1 MAVST
6 LTVVTVSVIFH
17 FFVSEISP
25 LDAKNVQVSF
35 ELNASSR
42 DRIAC
47 DADAK
52 FVSGTLQLTN
62 GRKANETQ
70 GSAGRA
76 VYKETIPLWDASAK
90 AVADFTT
97 HFQFQ
102 INSTDYGSALGDGF
116 AFFMAPREMGY
127 KVSFRGEGG
136 YLGLFDSD
144 SDGSP
149 SSKLTAVEFDTY
161 KTSPWDADDNHF
173 GIDVNTINSTATRH
187 LDEKLNGG
195 EIWDAQIDYHGR
207 ENMLEVL
214 ASCRCKHK
222 GPWKSSHKIDLTRY
236 LPEDIVVGFSAAAS
250 ISSEVYRLLSWNFT
264 STISRREREFSWKVT
279 VAIDF
284 ITSLVITSLI
294 SFIIYYKKR
303 CRPTSDSMEDQPE
316 SDMEADID
324 MALDHIPR
332 KFTYEELSAGPNSQE
347 MRVFRAL
354 QHLLPLWRPHQQTQV
369 LPNNRK
375 AGSEL

>member
-76 VYKETIPLWDASAK
+76 
-90 AVADFTT
+90 
-97 HFQFQ
+97 
-102 INSTDYGSALGDGF
+102 
-116 AFFMAPREMGY
+116 
-127 KVSFRGEGG
+127 
-136 YLGLFDSD
+136 
-144 SDGSP
+144 
-149 SSKLTAVEFDTY
+149 
-161 KTSPWDADDNHF
+161 
-173 GIDVNTINSTATRH
+173 
-187 LDEKLNGG
+187 
-195 EIWDAQIDYHGR
+195 IDYHGR